1 MMEPSLEDVNC
12 STNADRGFIDRLD
25 PCIIKDSHGRVVW
38 DNDVYRFLSNES
50 GTETA
55 NPKLW
60 QQSQLTSKQG
70 LFEVTTSIYQVRGLD
85 LSNMTVIEGDE
96 GVIVIDPLTSAEC
109 AEAALG
115 LYRKNRGNRAVLG
128 LIYTHCHA
136 DHFGGAAGVLS
147 RSDSKIPILAPQG
160 FLDHAISEN
169 IYAGNAMS
177 RRATYMY
184 GSELPKSAK
193 GQISCGLG
201 ATVST
206 GTVTLL
212 PPTIDIARTGHTE
225 IIDGVQIVFQVT
237 PGTESP
243 AEMNFYLPQFRAL
256 CAAENATQCLHNI
269 GTLRG
274 AEVRDASAWSSY
286 LDETIVL
293 FEENMDV
300 VFASHHW
307 PTWGHE
313 AAVDLLTKQG
323 DLYAFLHD
331 QSVRLI
337 NEGFTGIEI
346 AEDFKLPPQLQAAWH
361 AQGFYGSVSHNVKA
375 IYQRYMTWFDG
386 NPVHLW
392 EHPPAEAARR
402 YVQCMGGWC

>member
-136 DHFGGAAGVLS
+136 DHFGAAAGVLS

-225 IIDGVQIVFQVT
+225 IIDGVQIV
-237 PGTESP
+237 
-243 AEMNFYLPQFRAL
+243 
-256 CAAENATQCLHNI
+256 
-269 GTLRG
+269 
-274 AEVRDASAWSSY
+274 
-286 LDETIVL
+286 
-293 FEENMDV
+293 
-300 VFASHHW
+300 
-307 PTWGHE
+307 
-313 AAVDLLTKQG
+313 
-323 DLYAFLHD
+323 
-331 QSVRLI
+331 
-337 NEGFTGIEI
+337 
-346 AEDFKLPPQLQAAWH
+346 
-361 AQGFYGSVSHNVKA
+361 
-375 IYQRYMTWFDG
+375 
-386 NPVHLW
+386 
-392 EHPPAEAARR
+392 
-402 YVQCMGGWC
+402 